1 MSMSYLSEQQ
11 SISVPIP
18 ESFRQIALEFAQ
30 EQPISTKAKQVY
42 LNTLAVQVVNSYLA
56 MLDIP
61 TELEA
66 SYSWHPRGRLTADVA
81 DLLLTGVGR
90 LECLPMRTGDRTCK
104 IPPEVWDNR
113 IGYVVVEINHTCKEG
128 KIRGFVTSV
137 NTPEITLEQLRSLT
151 VLIEHLHLVHLRQWL
166 EGIYTNNW
174 QSIEELSS
182 QRSTQLAFR
191 SKRVRGWEFDNPE
204 KAWQVVEQLYPAH
217 SWEKNLPP
225 ELLASFPWRRLGDIE
240 VSPTTNNY
248 TKFTEAIAHLL
259 KTTPDE
265 ETRWTLAEI
274 LWTLAP
280 NHPAVSAR
288 RIIDL
293 GMQLA
298 GHPVALMVAILAKPD
313 RNVAVLLR
321 VYPMGNQPYL
331 PPGLQLAG
339 LDENGKSFLE
349 VQAREN
355 KDDYIQCKFCAE
367 FGEKFQV
374 RVSMNNVSFTE
385 NFVI

>member
-1 MSMSYLSEQQ
+1 MSYLSEQQ

-204 KAWQVVEQLYPAH
+204 KAWQVV
-217 SWEKNLPP
+217 
-225 ELLASFPWRRLGDIE
+225 
-240 VSPTTNNY
+240 
-248 TKFTEAIAHLL
+248 
-259 KTTPDE
+259 
-265 ETRWTLAEI
+265 
-274 LWTLAP
+274 LW
-280 NHPAVSAR
+280 
-288 RIIDL
+288 
-293 GMQLA
+293 G
-298 GHPVALMVAILAKPD
+298 
-313 RNVAVLLR
+313 
-321 VYPMGNQPYL
+321 YL
-331 PPGLQLAG
+331 
-339 LDENGKSFLE
+339 
-349 VQAREN
+349 
-355 KDDYIQCKFCAE
+355 
-367 FGEKFQV
+367 
-374 RVSMNNVSFTE
+374 T
-385 NFVI
+385 